1 MHLKSKLSMGAA
13 MMAIT
18 GLGTIAD
25 AVMSLINN
33 FAHSFLESGVG
44 PEQVNVGRAEI
55 LTFSPSLFGYISH
68 LHVIVSGLEAALGL
82 VLVALAWYGIRR
94 GYMWAWITTFGAFLV
109 VLAAVFPVH
118 HVYGLATFSH
128 LGMNYMGALMFL
140 VGAFMALGP
149 LKGHRE
155 PGGSRQVQPGC
166 PGLQQKEPHDA
177 AVGSGS
183 HVG

>member
-1 MHLKSKLSMGAA
+1 MRPKSTLSIGAA

-25 AVMSLINN
+25 AVMD
-33 FAHSFLESGVG
+33 
-44 PEQVNVGRAEI
+44 
-55 LTFSPSLFGYISH
+55 ISH

-82 VLVALAWYGIRR
+82 VLVALAWYGVRR
-94 GYMWAWITTFGAFLV
+94 GHLWAWITTSGAFLV
-109 VLAAVFPVH
+109 MLVAVFPIH
-118 HVYGLATFSH
+118 YVYGLATFSH
-128 LGMNYMGALMFL
+128 LGMSYMGALMFV

-149 LKGHRE
+149 LRGDRE
-155 PGGSRQVQPGC
+155 RGGLRQVQTC
-166 PGLQQKEPHDA
+166 CAGLRQKDPHEA

>member
-1 MHLKSKLSMGAA
+1 MRPKSKLSMGAA

-25 AVMSLINN
+25 AVMSLMNN
-33 FAHSFLESGVG
+33 FTHSFLEIGIG
-44 PEQVNVGRAEI
+44 PEQVNVERADI
-55 LTFSPSLFGYISH
+55 LAFSPALFEYISH

-94 GYMWAWITTFGAFLV
+94 GYMWAWITTSGASLL
-109 VLAAVFPVH
+109 VLAAVFPIH
-118 HVYGLATFSH
+118 YVYGLATFSH
-128 LGMNYMGALMFL
+128 LGMNYMAALMFA

-149 LKGHRE
+149 LRGHRE
-155 PGGSRQVQPGC
+155 PGGSQQVQPC
-166 PGLQQKEPHDA
+166 CAGLKQNDPHEA
-177 AVGSGS
+177 AAGSGS